1 MLSSCRGLWPHGGSN
16 KDSVFPVERLV
27 DQRDSWKH
35 QHFIILNAKLTPQK
49 TLNLFLKMWNVWKF
63 FHIKQSLW
71 LIIEKLSMCLKWKQ
85 YQPSGLLPPKIMASM
100 GTPSSLSHWG
110 SMMGHW
116 PAGAQKREL
125 GWAHGVE
132 LPLWGNNSLFYS
144 RCFVNIWISWWYNGT
159 SCYCFS
165 ITQDGS
171 VNTTAAQ
178 FTSLMLFWFIQKAK
192 SLRYK

>member
-1 MLSSCRGLWPHGGSN
+1 M
-16 KDSVFPVERLV
+16 
-27 DQRDSWKH
+27 
-35 QHFIILNAKLTPQK
+35 
-49 TLNLFLKMWNVWKF
+49 
-63 FHIKQSLW
+63 KQSLW

-178 FTSLMLFWFIQKAK
+178 FTSLILIYSESKKSEIQVRANYTDE
-192 SLRYK
+192 SLTTDTKTSLYSLKN